1 MKKIYDKPEL
11 LLIMLNTK
19 DIMAFSNELPDE
31 ESPF

>member
-1 MKKIYDKPEL
+1 MKRKYEQPDM
-11 LLIMLNTK
+11 LLIVLDTK